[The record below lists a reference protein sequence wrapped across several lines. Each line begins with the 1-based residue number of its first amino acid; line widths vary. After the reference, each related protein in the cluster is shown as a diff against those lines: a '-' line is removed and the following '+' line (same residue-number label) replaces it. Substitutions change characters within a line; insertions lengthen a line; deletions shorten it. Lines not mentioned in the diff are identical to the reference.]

1 MDKLFTFSKWFVL
14 FCALLVV
21 ANLARQ
27 YVGDRV
33 ISEEAQVAGENI
45 YSFEWDNGVSG
56 AHLLKSEGK
65 VVETKVL
72 HRSASDAQ
80 VRISGNQIISALDG
94 QGKMLSEPPINS
106 KFSAVLSFFKE
117 NKHWILSKVEV
128 E

>member
-33 ISEEAQVAGENI
+33 VSEEAQAAGANV
-45 YSFEWDNGVSG
+45 YTFDWDNGVSG
-56 AHLLKSEGK
+56 AKLLRSEGK
-65 VVETKVL
+65 VVEAKVL

-80 VRISGNQIISALDG
+80 VKITGNQIISALDEKG
-94 QGKMLSEPPINS
+94 NLLSEPPVNS
-106 KFSAVLSFFKE
+106 KFSAVLSFFRE
-117 NKHWILSKVEV
+117 NRHWILSKVEV